1 MKRASKI
8 SMSSKCLRHIK
19 SGIGLVVKQYW
30 HGVLLVLLSFTSCV
44 SPVGISVNVLKPSAI
59 KQQYKLD
66 SVAIV
71 DNCGKWDSFTFN
83 DTLVLS
89 ATSDKLVSALAQKL
103 ADSDEFKYIIRV
115 DSCMAIPDSLH
126 VHLLS
131 DSVCRQ
137 ICTDLGVSSIVSVDL
152 AYAKIPLV
160 SSTGRGDVLSKIC
173 FSVYKPGV
181 TDSVKTFDAAS
192 TFFYPGTTIKE
203 EMLEEDLVDVLSDA
217 VKNKLSSYWTTVGRI
232 LYTSLASDL
241 RYGYLAYTSGKYEEA
256 RSLWAETAANSSI
269 RKYRVAAF
277 VNLAFLDEM
286 EDRYNNALINLDK
299 AEEAMGTK
307 HYSDISAFIES
318 YRKVLRERQLISDNK
333 K

>member
-1 MKRASKI
+1 MRRANKI
-8 SMSSKCLRHIK
+8 SMSSKCVRHIK
-19 SGIGLVVKQYW
+19 SYGGLVVKQYW
-30 HGVLLVLLSFTSCV
+30 CGILFVLFLITSCV

-59 KQQYKLD
+59 KQQFKLD

-71 DNCGKWDSFTFN
+71 DNCGKWDSFTYN

-89 ATSDKLVSALAQKL
+89 ATSDKLVEALAQKL
-103 ADSDEFKYIIRV
+103 ANSEDFKYVIRV
-115 DSCMAIPDSLH
+115 DSCMAVPDSLH
-126 VHLLS
+126 VHLLT

-137 ICTDLGVSSIVSVDL
+137 ICADLGVSSLVSVDL

-160 SSTGRGDVLSKIC
+160 STTGHGDVLSKVY
-173 FSVYKPGV
+173 FSVCKPGM
-181 TDSVKTFDAAS
+181 TDSLKTFDAAS
-192 TFFYPGTTIKE
+192 AFYYPGTTIKE

-241 RYGYLAYTSGKYEEA
+241 RYGYLAYTAGKYDEA
-256 RSLWAETAANSSI
+256 RRLWTETSTGSSM

-286 EDRYNNALINLDK
+286 EDHYNDALINLDK
-299 AEEAMGTK
+299 AKEAMGTK
-307 HYSDISAFIES
+307 SYADISAFIES
-318 YRKVLRERQLISDNK
+318 YRKILRERQLISDNK